1 MKPYGSSPLID
12 ATTNGMTDVVKLLLE
27 AGADPNISDDVS
39 ILLLA
44 LLLFCLQVQLPG

>member
-1 MKPYGSSPLID
+1 MNPYGSSPLID
-12 ATTNGMTDVVKLLLE
+12 ATNGLTDVVKLLLE